1 MKGEKSQDTGS
12 KRPNILDVVGTTPAR
27 NYLSQLQQLQD
38 PEVEGL
44 ARQVKELLNDD
55 KCKAGVERDV
65 LVLKERAVQRGYI
78 NKKNYALTMWTKIHV
93 GSFYLPSI
101 GIPHYLDF
109 AKRGLDE
116 IVRGYKPK

>member
-12 KRPNILDVVGTTPAR
+12 KRPNILDVVGPTPAR

-65 LVLKERAVQRGYI
+65 LALRGMAVQTGYI
-78 NKKNYALTMWTKIHV
+78 NKHYALTMKAKIHM
-93 GSFYLPSI
+93 GSWYPLSQGVP
-101 GIPHYLDF
+101 YYQEF